1 MNEEFDHIWQSMPWR
16 KRAYEL
22 ADSYRSAV
30 GKSLVDD
37 NPREEIPQRMF
48 FAPIVIVSHG
58 IEADPI
64 LNYGNASALNLW
76 GLSVKTLCAM
86 PSRLTAEPMHR
97 DERAS
102 MLERVARNGFID
114 DYAGVR
120 IAADGRRFQI
130 AQATVW
136 NVFTADGSAAG
147 QAATF
152 DEWTW
157 L

>member
-1 MNEEFDHIWQSMPWR
+1 MNEDFEQTWQSPQWK

-22 ADSYRSAV
+22 ADSYRAAV
-30 GKSLVDD
+30 GKSLVDESR
-37 NPREEIPQRMF
+37 REQIPQRMF
-48 FAPIVIVSHG
+48 SAPIVIVSHG

-76 GLSVKTLCAM
+76 GLGVKTLCAM

-102 MLERVARNGFID
+102 MLERVTRDGFID

-120 IAADGRRFQI
+120 ITADGRRFRI
-130 AQATVW
+130 TQATVW
-136 NVFTADGSAAG
+136 NVFTAGGSAAG
-147 QAATF
+147 QAAMF
-152 DEWTW
+152 DAWTW